1 MAPLWMLLVYFM
13 HSYFYFVF
21 KKGRAGLAFKVSKY
35 VECWAFSIDRFQS
48 RGQQLCK
55 LLGLKENSIP
65 TGFFLYTNMAAD
77 SSFCTL
83 IYMAAWRH
91 VKTVYKIVRVGVSP
105 KCRSSPKN
113 EIDGIFRFTPP
124 KSGKS
129 ALGMRLTGE
138 YPSGHVTG
146 CATGSCWPLML
157 RSFSTRLY
165 THNEIQAKY
174 FSNQI
179 RG

>member
-1 MAPLWMLLVYFM
+1 MCPW
-13 HSYFYFVF
+13 
-21 KKGRAGLAFKVSKY
+21 VSEDAKY

-55 LLGLKENSIP
+55 LLGIKENSIP
-65 TGFFLYTNMAAD
+65 TGFFFVHKHGSRFIVLY
-77 SSFCTL
+77 
-83 IYMAAWRH
+83 
-91 VKTVYKIVRVGVSP
+91 VYIWPRDVMWKQSIRLCVLEFGVSP
-105 KCRSSPKN
+105 RCRSSPKN

-129 ALGMRLTGE
+129 ALGMRLMGE
-138 YPSGHVTG
+138 YPSGHSTG
-146 CATGSCWPLML
+146 CATGSCWPIML
-157 RSFSTRLY
+157 RSFSTGLY

>member
-1 MAPLWMLLVYFM
+1 MDAVSLFHALILLFCPW
-13 HSYFYFVF
+13 
-21 KKGRAGLAFKVSKY
+21 VSEDAKY

-55 LLGLKENSIP
+55 LLGIKENSIP

-77 SSFCTL
+77 SSFCTY
-83 IYMAAWRH
+83 IYG
-91 VKTVYKIVRVGVSP
+91 RVTSCEKQSIRLCVLEFGVNP

-129 ALGMRLTGE
+129 ALGMRLMGE
-138 YPSGHVTG
+138 YPSGHATG
-146 CATGSCWPLML
+146 FSTGSCWPLML